1 MLYSSTYW
9 RDTAFLISCEEME
22 RLEFSFWNQPKVFVS
37 W

>member
-9 RDTAFLISCEEME
+9 RDTAFLISYKEME